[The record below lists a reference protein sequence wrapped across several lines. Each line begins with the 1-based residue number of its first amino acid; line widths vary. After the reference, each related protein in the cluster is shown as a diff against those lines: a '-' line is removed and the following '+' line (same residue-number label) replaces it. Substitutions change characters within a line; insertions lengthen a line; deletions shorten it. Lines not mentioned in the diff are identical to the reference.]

1 MRKFKNDVDTPTAG
15 DGPTHIHNYT
25 PSEATPIFARA
36 VVGAVTLFV
45 GWHVLVFLFDQM
57 GILDPKQAVAQVI
70 IWSIIIIAF
79 IYIASRW
86 LDGTVAN
93 FYNHRQ
99 AMADKETERMRY
111 QQIMLNSMA
120 KDTRRL
126 GDDQRLAALIL
137 SVMEDAYDQL
147 ARSGKGKFIG
157 LARPWSRRSAGSVVL
172 TSLGEVE
179 PVGDEFGRKARQ
191 FLQDQY
197 IIVGDQV
204 NLKHFPDLASVQ
216 IKLYQPPVLPL
227 RNNSTIENQ

>member
-1 MRKFKNDVDTPTAG
+1 MRKFKNEVDAPTAG

-25 PSEATPIFARA
+25 PSETTPIFARA
-36 VVGAVTLFV
+36 IVYALAIPTV
-45 GWHVLVFLFDQM
+45 GWYGGVFLLTQM
-57 GILDPKQAVAQVI
+57 GIFNPQRALAQII
-70 IWSIIIIAF
+70 IWSIIIAGF
-79 IYIASRW
+79 TYIASRW
-86 LDGTVAN
+86 LDGTIAS

-126 GDDQRLAALIL
+126 GDDQRLAVLIL

-147 ARSGKGKFIG
+147 ARNDKGKFVG
-157 LARPWSRRSAGSVVL
+157 LARPWSRRSAGNIVL

-191 FLQDQY
+191 FLQDQH

-204 NLKHFPDLASVQ
+204 NSKHFPDLASVQ
-216 IKLYQPPVLPL
+216 LKLFEPPVLPL
-227 RNNSTIENQ
+227 NH

>member
-45 GWHVLVFLFDQM
+45 GWHILVFLFNQM
-57 GILDPKQAVAQVI
+57 GIFDPRRAVAQVI
-70 IWSIIIIAF
+70 IWSIIITAF
-79 IYIASRW
+79 IFVASRW
-86 LDGTVAN
+86 LDGTIAN

-147 ARSGKGKFIG
+147 ARSGKDKFVG
-157 LARPWSRRSAGSVVL
+157 LARPWSRRNAGSIVL

-179 PVGDEFGRKARQ
+179 TVGDEFGRKARQ
-191 FLQDQY
+191 FLQDQH
-197 IIVGDQV
+197 IIVTDQI
-204 NLKHFPDLASVQ
+204 NLKHFPDLGAVQ
-216 IKLYQPPVLPL
+216 LKLYQPPVLPL
-227 RNNSTIENQ
+227 KNNSTIKK

>member
-1 MRKFKNDVDTPTAG
+1 MRKFKNEVDAPTAG
-15 DGPTHIHNYT
+15 EGPTHIHNYT
-25 PSEATPIFARA
+25 PSETTPIFARA
-36 VVGAVTLFV
+36 VVGAIAIFV

-57 GILDPKQAVAQVI
+57 GILDPGRALAQVI
-70 IWSIIIIAF
+70 IWGIIIAAF
-79 IYIASRW
+79 IFVAGRW
-86 LDGTVAN
+86 LDGAIAN
-93 FYNHRQ
+93 FYKHRQ

-147 ARSGKGKFIG
+147 ARSGKSKFAG

-191 FLQDQY
+191 FLQDQH
-197 IIVGDQV
+197 IIIGDQI
-204 NLKHFPDLASVQ
+204 NLRHFPDLAAVQ

-227 RNNSTIENQ
+227 RNNSTIKNQ